1 MEEFFFNIKV
11 WVIPFLSIVATT
23 FTLFTAINSLR
34 VTVKKK
40 DNKEKSTS
48 IDPETQISEDSD
60 LKHEFEKDSRI
71 SFEAMKLSEYYS
83 QVLSQSK
90 ISFWF
95 SLIFA
100 SIGFTVILL
109 GAFTFVQNNIGSS
122 VVTMISGVIID
133 SISALFFV
141 QSKSAQKSMSEF
153 FEKLRLDRGISDSKE
168 ICETISDH
176 STKDALKVQLALHL
190 AGISESIIIAK
201 NIADNTKNK

>member
-1 MEEFFFNIKV
+1 MGITNIFCACNIDYPLTGIKSIRKNIKKQEE
-11 WVIPFLSIVATT
+11 
-23 FTLFTAINSLR
+23 N
-34 VTVKKK
+34 
-40 DNKEKSTS
+40 EKSTKV
-48 IDPETQISEDSD
+48 ESEIKFSRT
-60 LKHEFEKDSRI
+60 LKSMGDFENDSRI
-71 SFEAMKLSEYYS
+71 SFEAIKLSEYYS

-168 ICETISDH
+168 ICETISDPA
-176 STKDALKVQLALHL
+176 TKDAIKVRLALHL
-190 AGISESIIIAK
+190 AGISESLIMAQ
-201 NIADNTKNK
+201 NIVDGIKKK